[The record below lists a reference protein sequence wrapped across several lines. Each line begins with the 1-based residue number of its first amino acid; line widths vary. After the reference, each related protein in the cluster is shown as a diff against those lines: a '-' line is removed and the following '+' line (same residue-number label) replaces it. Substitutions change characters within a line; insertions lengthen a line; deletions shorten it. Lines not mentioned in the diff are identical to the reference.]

1 MTKFKKIIGS
11 LWLCFSILGASHA
24 VNAESMQQSSKLEQ
38 NPFDN
43 IEQMTTEV
51 IGIIAQYKDQYPS
64 NEADYFDALDR
75 LMGKYVDFDRIAGRV
90 MGDYRKTS
98 SAAQRAR
105 FIALFREGLVRLMVE
120 DS

>member
-24 VNAESMQQSSKLEQ
+24 VNAESIQQSSKLEQ

-51 IGIIAQYKDQYPS
+51 IVLLLNTRINILAMKLII
-64 NEADYFDALDR
+64 
-75 LMGKYVDFDRIAGRV
+75 LM
-90 MGDYRKTS
+90 
-98 SAAQRAR
+98 
-105 FIALFREGLVRLMVE
+105 L
-120 DS
+120 